1 MANRHETG
9 GTGRT
14 GDAMWRGQMEE
25 TAYALLRIV
34 TGIVFWAHGLAKWKQ
49 GMGSVSEWFG
59 SVGLPEW
66 LAYPVI
72 AVELAGGM
80 ALILGVATRYAAG
93 ALAVIMAG
101 AILTVKWQNGL
112 IGEAGKKGYELDLL
126 LLAITLYVA
135 ARGRGGRT

>member
-1 MANRHETG
+1 MSRHKGSGEAGAAGVLT
-9 GTGRT
+9 
-14 GDAMWRGQMEE
+14 WRGQLEQA
-25 TAYALLRIV
+25 AYTLLRIV
-34 TGIVFWAHGLAKWKQ
+34 TGLVFWAHGLAKWKQ
-49 GMGSVSEWFG
+49 GMGSVTEWFG

-72 AVELAGGM
+72 AIELAGGM

-126 LLAITLYVA
+126 LMAITLYVA
-135 ARGRGGRT
+135 AKGRGGRT